1 MEREC
6 DPIAELGQLIAQG
19 DSYREG
25 AAAGNSFRKETAS
38 RRCDEHPDLRHAP
51 PLPTDLNIPEHAR
64 DDEDCQDD
72 EAYYVEDQPCAVVE
86 EYQIEIPP
94 HVRRRTLPLVM
105 AITSLALVGTV
116 GTFGYREKFGGS
128 VLPTPPPIIC
138 GGLQDV
144 GGDCVILK
152 N

>member
-19 DSYREG
+19 ESYREG

-38 RRCDEHPDLRHAP
+38 ERCDEHPDLRQAP

-128 VLPTPPPIIC
+128 VPPTPPPIIC
-138 GGLQDV
+138 SGLQDA

>member
-19 DSYREG
+19 ESYREG

-38 RRCDEHPDLRHAP
+38 ERCDEHPDLRHAP
-51 PLPTDLNIPEHAR
+51 PLPTDLNIPEQAR

-138 GGLQDV
+138 SGLQDV